1 MVKWRHARVR
11 FNRVDSSHPRTD
23 AMTASHLPSTIG
35 QGRRRFLKFS
45 GAAALGS
52 LAFPSL
58 HAQGA
63 NNKVRLGLI
72 GCGDRGGQLLKEFDK
87 VPDITFVA
95 FSDPDQE
102 RLDRLSKGRGDVG
115 KFQDYRKLLEQKDV
129 DAVVIASP
137 NFWHALHTIHACE
150 AGKDVYVE
158 KPVTFSLDQGAPML
172 EAAKRNRRIV
182 QAGTQNRSDVGLIP
196 AFEMIRSGK
205 IGRITEIRGLCY
217 RNRNSIG
224 KLDAPLKPPATLDY
238 NLWLGGAKD
247 QPIMRPKLHYDWHW
261 DYNTGNGDVGNQAPH
276 EFDLISWVLGD
287 PEFTGEL
294 RSFGN
299 RFAWDDAGNTA
310 NIHTVWYEMAGVPV
324 IFEVN
329 NLGLSPQR
337 NVEIRYRSRTVGVII
352 TCEGGVFLGGRGG
365 GVIESPDG
373 KTRLHRFAGDAG
385 GNHPANFINAV
396 RSRREQDLAAP
407 LEKSIKSAAL
417 SHYANLSYRTGR
429 PAADLRAQ
437 VPAPLVEVLERQ
449 APQLEAWGVD
459 TKAKP
464 YILGSTIT
472 AGPGASITAP
482 PEAQALRTPEY
493 REPFGMPAP
502 KA

>member
-1 MVKWRHARVR
+1 MTTSIAPR
-11 FNRVDSSHPRTD
+11 SSPALAH
-23 AMTASHLPSTIG
+23 
-35 QGRRRFLKFS
+35 GRRRFLKFS
-45 GAAALGS
+45 AAAAFGS
-52 LAFPSL
+52 FAFPSL

-72 GCGDRGGQLLKEFDK
+72 GCGSRGGQLLKEFEK
-87 VPDITFVA
+87 VPDITFAA
-95 FSDPDQE
+95 FSDPDTS
-102 RLDRLSKGRGDVG
+102 RMDGLAKGRSEAG
-115 KFQDYRKLLEQKDV
+115 KFQDYRKLLERDDI

-158 KPVTFSLDQGAPML
+158 KPVTFSPDQGAPML
-172 EAAKRNRRIV
+172 EAARRNRRMV
-182 QAGTQNRSDVGLIP
+182 QAGTQNRSDTGLIP

-205 IGRITEIRGLCY
+205 LGRITGIRGLCY
-217 RNRNSIG
+217 RNRASIG
-224 KLDAPLKPPATLDY
+224 KLDKPLAPPPTLDY

-247 QPIMRPKLHYDWHW
+247 QPIMRPQLHYDWHW

-294 RSFGN
+294 RCFGN
-299 RFAWDDAGNTA
+299 RFAWDDAGNTP
-310 NIHTVWYEMAGVPV
+310 NIHTVWFEMAGVPV

-329 NLGLSPQR
+329 DLGISPKR
-337 NVEIRYRSRTVGVII
+337 DVELRYRGRTVGVII

-365 GVIESPDG
+365 GLVESLDG
-373 KTRLHRFAGDAG
+373 KTRLHRFPGDAG
-385 GNHPANFINAV
+385 GKHPASFINAV

-407 LEKSIKSAAL
+407 LEKSIQSAAL
-417 SHYANLSYRTGR
+417 SHFANISYRTGHPVVDPR
-429 PAADLRAQ
+429 PD
-437 VPAPLVEVLERQ
+437 VPAPLVEVLDRQ
-449 APQLEAWGVD
+449 APQLAEWGVD

-464 YILGSTIT
+464 YILGSTVT
-472 AGPGASITAP
+472 VGPGASITSP
-482 PEAQALRTPEY
+482 PEAKALHTPAY

-502 KA
+502 KS